1 MPILRS
7 ACNTRIKHFLS
18 PPATVR
24 ITKEGQLARCSARRP
39 IRWQSPASSVPWGG
53 GERTRFDGVINVH
66 GEYRHR
72 QVTYVPDRD
81 AAGRVV
87 GFYGLGY
94 DLTDRVRQQNALLER
109 EKHMRSVFSAMAE
122 GLVIHDKNGRIIDVN
137 PAAADIL
144 GLSRDQLLGKT
155 SWDPAWQAT
164 REDATPCPGAEHP
177 AMITLRTG

>member
-1 MPILRS
+1 MQYANKAFLESTGYGEDYQGRS
-7 ACNTRIKHFLS
+7 IGSMLGAAAYS
-18 PPATVR
+18 
-24 ITKEGQLARCSARRP
+24 LAKPSIERAL
-39 IRWQSPASSVPWGG
+39 G